1 MCDYCTVER
10 SSSIK
15 KDKKEETKLNDQ
27 QSLMR
32 EKLNRHDPKLTVAEG
47 KQRKR

>member
-10 SSSIK
+10 SSSVK
-15 KDKKEETKLNDQ
+15 KDKIVETKLNDQ

-32 EKLNRHDPKLTVAEG
+32 EKLNCHDPKLTVAEG
-47 KQRKR
+47 KQHKR